1 MKPSSSS
8 AEPRRFKIPKRFT
21 PFVFAFYM
29 AAIMGLLMCSTIV
42 AVSTGFS
49 AGYPARVF
57 KAYSLAMP
65 IAFCCELLLRPLV
78 TKLVAATVEH

>member
-1 MKPSSSS
+1 
-8 AEPRRFKIPKRFT
+8 
-21 PFVFAFYM
+21 
-29 AAIMGLLMCSTIV
+29 MGLLMCSTIV

-49 AGYPARVF
+49 AGYPARVI

-65 IAFCCELLLRPLV
+65 IAFCCVLLLRPLV